1 MLDAAGPGFG
11 HAELMAWRKRQR
23 IELVARRM
31 AVAPRQLDLWRQAI
45 DRHLQF
51 GFPGLGRGVI
61 AFCWPIRNEY
71 DPRHLLRRLRDE
83 GACCALPVVVA
94 PRTPLVFRPW
104 RPGVPMAIGALDI
117 PYPSGGDELVPDTVL
132 LPMNGFDR
140 QGFRLGYG
148 GGFFD
153 RTLEQLGR
161 RARRPRV
168 IGVTF
173 EIAAIATIQ
182 PQPWDIAVDHVVTER
197 GLYRRD
203 GEAADATLEFL
214 GVPEF
219 QGVELSSPVCYLPA
233 DTPVD

>member
-1 MLDAAGPGFG
+1 VPA
-11 HAELMAWRKRQR
+11 Q
-23 IELVARRM
+23 
-31 AVAPRQLDLWRQAI
+31 QLDLWRQAI
-45 DRHLQF
+45 DRHLSF

-71 DPRHLLRRLRDE
+71 DARHLLRRLRDA
-83 GACCALPVVVA
+83 GASCALPVVVA
-94 PRTPLVFRPW
+94 PRSPLLFRPW
-104 RPGVPMAIGALDI
+104 HPGVPMAMGALDI
-117 PYPSGGDELVPDTVL
+117 PYPSSGEPVLPDTVL

-153 RTLEQLGR
+153 RTLQHLREH
-161 RARRPRV
+161 RPRV

-182 PQPWDIAVDHVVTER
+182 PQPWDIAVDFVVTER

-214 GVPEF
+214 GVP
-219 QGVELSSPVCYLPA
+219 QPLGVELSSPVCYLPA
-233 DTPVD
+233 ASPVD